1 MIQGTTVK
9 YATYNYG
16 GSATN
21 SYEAVV
27 LETKET
33 SKGLKAKIQ
42 PTIIFI
48 KDNYPL
54 YESQGLKWASDS
66 KPRWIL
72 VKKLSVK

>member
-1 MIQGTTVK
+1 MNKGTKVK
-9 YATYNYG
+9 YSSYNYG
-16 GSATN
+16 GSAIN
-21 SYEAVV
+21 SYEAIV
-27 LETKET
+27 LEVKET

-48 KDNYPL
+48 KDSYPL
-54 YESQGLKWASDS
+54 YENQGLKWASDS